1 MQISAPDMVH
11 CLNAVLIFP
20 KILQS
25 EQLMGLFGQEDKKR
39 NSEERKE
46 SGLDENEANE
56 KNKNFW
62 WACDILRK

>member
-1 MQISAPDMVH
+1 MVH

-25 EQLMGLFGQEDKKR
+25 EQLMGLFTQDEKKIK
-39 NSEERKE
+39 SEERKE
-46 SGLDENEANE
+46 NLLDENSYE